1 MSEINKVKLTNNS
14 EFDFKD
20 DTGTLSDHLHN
31 YEDLVPLMSKTF
43 TNVIG
48 SSNNFAGAWFFYGKV
63 QPTDFYDIYQI
74 HYRITSVAAGRSD
87 SKTTCDVWICG
98 TQSALLAYSSFN
110 VIANTGYY
118 AQHNNE
124 FYRATSAGITN
135 QYGHL
140 IGVRLQ
146 SSWNPTTAANSRT
159 ITVDIIETKN
169 CTFTFFDNMTKYA
182 DVPGTGATN
191 YSAYSDLNATSQGLQ
206 ETGDADNVDSIICYF
221 NLKTGVQGIWQN
233 SLCME
238 DGNGCYQNIC
248 TASNGTATGS
258 NRTTDN
264 TKLANANGFRVGS
277 PIYYVATNYN
287 ANTNINGWGAIR
299 TMQGNLFDA
308 RWSFNVTLTANSL
321 TPFAP
326 IYLVGTINSTD
337 GLFYLDQTWWTQTP
351 TATDKIYVLVG
362 GCYDSTTTNCRI
374 SLLEHNLWYKYDGS
388 KLVELTNGHIV
399 AKDVP
404 ANAVFTD
411 TTYESKQEAQG
422 GTDLSLVTTGEKYT
436 WNHNSGGTDEKV
448 KQSPTTDNADYRV
461 ILSNS
466 ANNTE
471 ETSGVKKN
479 SSLKYNPSTGNLQT
493 TQLNGVAV
501 GSSPKFTD
509 ANVTQTKTTS
519 GTGYELLI
527 SGTATNA
534 TATEQARKCE
544 HFQVDASSGI
554 LTVSRVHSGD
564 GKQDS
569 RVDIGNDKDSS
580 TTTGSTRG
588 YLRMYAA
595 DGKYTNLVP
604 SEGQTTGRSL
614 YLPVTDGNKTLATTD
629 DIKNATLTIRQNGT
643 SVGNFS
649 SNASTASI
657 VDLTDNQ
664 VRMFPVPSN
673 ADGYYWFALCD
684 SQSDHVGQLVYK
696 TPFQVNTTNSVLLV
710 NDSDGYLQVGS
721 TISGSL
727 GKYGNLRVDLG
738 PAYMRSTEAGQN
750 LVIASSNEGTYRLKL
765 GVWDGAWMFAPTNN
779 GKVPLGGANYRW
791 GQIYSTNASI
801 STSDRKEKKDILPL
815 DESAKD
821 FIMALNP
828 VSFKFIDGDSGRTH
842 YGMIAQDVEEEMEE
856 LGMTPMDF
864 AGFCKDQKTVPF
876 QDGEDILKSMPI
888 EGEYTYGLRYEEFIP
903 AMIKTIQMQQQEIDE
918 LKRQLAEIKAM
929 LNGGN

>member
-1 MSEINKVKLTNNS
+1 MSELNKVKLTDNA
-14 EFDFKD
+14 EYDLKD

-31 YEDLVPLMSKTF
+31 YDDLVPLISKTF

-74 HYRITSVAAGRSD
+74 HYRITSIAAGRSD

-399 AKDVP
+399 NKDVP
-404 ANAVFTD
+404 ANAMFTD
-411 TTYESKQEAQG
+411 HTYESLPESNG
-422 GTDLSLVTTGEKYT
+422 GNDVSLVKTGDKWNWNRTFPFKPGLEVASLDDLVGLMDYSTDKRCFSGVIKITTDIGVGVYGWARIIAIAQNAVNNGTYDIGMFCTFFPAGTSDFVNYALIDGKTTGNYSVSKT
-436 WNHNSGGTDEKV
+436 GKFVTNVFASTVQITTAGNGQLNLGNNLASGATGKSRGRLVIFSNTDTHYSDIRVTGLSNDRNLFCPDKSGTIAVTSDITDEKV
-448 KQSPTTDNADYRV
+448 KITHST
-461 ILSNS
+461 SNNNYPICFE
-466 ANNTE
+466 AHNNT
-471 ETSGVKKN
+471 TT
-479 SSLKYNPSTGNLQT
+479 YTTGIY
-493 TQLNGVAV
+493 
-501 GSSPKFTD
+501 
-509 ANVTQTKTTS
+509 KTTKILINPA
-519 GTGYELLI
+519 TG
-527 SGTATNA
+527 
-534 TATEQARKCE
+534 
-544 HFQVDASSGI
+544 D
-554 LTVSRVHSGD
+554 
-564 GKQDS
+564 
-569 RVDIGNDKDSS
+569 
-580 TTTGSTRG
+580 
-588 YLRMYAA
+588 
-595 DGKYTNLVP
+595 
-604 SEGQTTGRSL
+604 
-614 YLPVTDGNKTLATTD
+614 
-629 DIKNATLTIRQNGT
+629 
-643 SVGNFS
+643 
-649 SNASTASI
+649 
-657 VDLTDNQ
+657 
-664 VRMFPVPSN
+664 
-673 ADGYYWFALCD
+673 
-684 SQSDHVGQLVYK
+684 
-696 TPFQVNTTNSVLLV
+696 
-710 NDSDGYLQVGS
+710 
-721 TISGSL
+721 
-727 GKYGNLRVDLG
+727 
-738 PAYMRSTEAGQN
+738 
-750 LVIASSNEGTYRLKL
+750 LKL
-765 GVWDGAWMFAPTNN
+765 GGSGGLSLPHGGGVSNLTQILRLSASNESDYYVDLAVKENAWCFASAVT
-779 GKVPLGGANYRW
+779 KKLRLGSPNYLW
-791 GQIYSTNASI
+791 TTVYAQTGSI
-801 STSDRKEKKDILPL
+801 NTSDRNEKKDIVPL
-815 DESAKD
+815 DETAKD

-828 VSFKFIDGDSGRTH
+828 VSYKFKDGESGRTH

-876 QDGEDILKSMPI
+876 QDEEGTLKSMPV

-903 AMIKTIQMQQQEIDE
+903 LCIKTIQMQQQEIDE
-918 LKRQLAEIKAM
+918 LKQQLAEIKAM